1 MLIKPTNDMKKI
13 CFILA
18 ALCCLTTMEAK
29 TNGIPSEL
37 FKDGKIKYEKATNTL
52 IPEDGFKFSQ
62 STGLVIFDTGKDLRI
77 RLKGS
82 AEFRASL
89 LSKDNLI
96 IEAEKP
102 ATLSITSNISGSA
115 LQCPALT
122 VNKDATVSLFSRN
135 SQEGMYALS
144 CDAISV
150 NAATLLAE
158 VTTANLAVQTKQLN
172 LNGSWLEK
180 PKGGFVDKEKA
191 CICYGD
197 SLPAKRVRIT
207 LEKKQ

>member
-1 MLIKPTNDMKKI
+1 MKKI

-18 ALCCLTTMEAK
+18 ALCCITMVQAK
-29 TNGIPSEL
+29 GIPSEIM
-37 FKDGKIKYEKATNTL
+37 KDGKAKYVKGTNTL
-52 IPEDGFKFSQ
+52 VLEDGFKYSLGK
-62 STGLVIFDTGKDLRI
+62 GLVVFETGKDLHI
-77 RLKGS
+77 LLKGN
-82 AEFRASL
+82 AEFRAAL
-89 LSKDNLI
+89 VFKDNVI
-96 IEAEKP
+96 IDAEKP

-115 LQCPALT
+115 LQCPALM
-122 VNKDATVSLFSRN
+122 VNKDATVSLLSRN

-144 CDAISV
+144 CDAITV

-158 VTTANLAVQTKQLN
+158 VTTTNLAVQTKQLN

-197 SLPAKRVRIT
+197 SLPTKRVRIT

>member
-1 MLIKPTNDMKKI
+1 MKKI

-29 TNGIPSEL
+29 GIPSEIM
-37 FKDGKIKYEKATNTL
+37 KDGKAKYVKSTNTL
-52 IPEDGFKFSQ
+52 VLEDGFKYSLGK
-62 STGLVIFDTGKDLRI
+62 GLVVFETGKDLHI
-77 RLKGS
+77 LLKGN

-89 LSKDNLI
+89 LSRDNLI

-102 ATLSITSNISGSA
+102 AMLSITSNISGSA
-115 LQCPALT
+115 LQCPALM
-122 VNKDATVSLFSRN
+122 VNKDATVSLLSRN

-144 CDAISV
+144 CDAITV

-158 VTTANLAVQTKQLN
+158 VTTTNLAVQTKQLN